1 MLKKEISTRIGATAV
16 ASAIALFA
24 IAGTSQALNLSAGE
38 PAPGTCKRA
47 QEVAVAQTPAAA
59 QQMWSATVSAKFG
72 TKWAIWVGSKDKV
85 VAPINGGSAF
95 QAVAKPC
102 FYQPVR

>member
-1 MLKKEISTRIGATAV
+1 MLKKEINTCIGAAAV
-16 ASAIALFA
+16 ASAIVLFA
-24 IAGTSQALNLSAGE
+24 IGGTSQALNLSAGE

-47 QEVAVAQTPAAA
+47 QEIGVAPSPVAA

-72 TKWAIWVGSKDKV
+72 TKWAIWVGSKDKY
-85 VAPINGGSAF
+85 VAPINGGSAY